1 MRSLWLHQVRD
12 PETVL
17 QRGVGGWKPVCH
29 LAFCC
34 CSCWGKG
41 RQLLDSLILQGFV
54 ILLTPGSCRGQ
65 LETQQAAFSSV
76 EMGGKCASDC
86 FLSCPGKFT
95 NEEAA
100 RRRKR
105 SLWKKSDKLF
115 RDFQLLTNT
124 HRVGKLSPL
133 QLLDPLVTVMKM
145 RMCSLELGRSHSL
158 NAFNTGHQ
166 AAFICNK
173 SSLFFP
179 RWAITE
185 VTPLKY

>member
-1 MRSLWLHQVRD
+1 M
-12 PETVL
+12 
-17 QRGVGGWKPVCH
+17 
-29 LAFCC
+29 
-34 CSCWGKG
+34 
-41 RQLLDSLILQGFV
+41 
-54 ILLTPGSCRGQ
+54 LTPGKGSWDRATKGSWRLKASLPSCFLLLFVLGEGAAAPGQ
-65 LETQQAAFSSV
+65 FNSAGLCDSPHPWKLQGTAGDTAGSFQFSGD
-76 EMGGKCASDC
+76 GGKCASDC

-124 HRVGKLSPL
+124 HRVGKISPL